1 MTIRAALALLTLVF
15 ALLFAVPGA
24 ATEPPLPAFEV
35 LDRLSPLDPLPER
48 ETRGNRPGVT
58 LTAVTY
64 ATVPGYRPLR
74 LDLYRQD
81 GSTAARPLVVFIHG
95 GGWMFGNPRT
105 GAAYR
110 DFPAVLASLAERG
123 FVVAAIEYR
132 LGREAAFPAQR
143 DDVAAA
149 LAFLRNNATRLGIDP
164 ARIALWGLSAGA
176 QLGALNAVACGAAP
190 CVQGFAGW
198 FGVYDMEAHITQAEG
213 ANNSRMLLGCATT
226 PCSGDTLA
234 AASPIAH
241 VRTGAPP
248 MLLLHGVD
256 DTSVKSGQ
264 SQEFARRLREAGNAV
279 DLVLLP
285 KSGHG
290 FVGDTTADTQRALQQ
305 ALTATFDFFERVL
318 RPAPAR

>member
-1 MTIRAALALLTLVF
+1 MLF
-15 ALLFAVPGA
+15 ALPASA
-24 ATEPPLPAFEV
+24 AEPPLPAFEV
-35 LDRLSPLDPLPER
+35 GDRLNPVDPLPER
-48 ETRGNRPGVT
+48 ETRWNHPGVT

-81 GSTAARPLVVFIHG
+81 GVTAARPLVVFIHG
-95 GGWMFGNPRT
+95 GGWTFGNPRA
-105 GAAYR
+105 GAGFR
-110 DFPAVLASLAERG
+110 NFPAILASLAERG

-132 LGREAAFPAQR
+132 LSREAVFPAQR
-143 DDVAAA
+143 DDVGAA
-149 LAFLRNNATRLGIDP
+149 LAYLRTNANRLGIDP

-176 QLGALNAVACGAAP
+176 QLGALNSLTCGAEP

-198 FGVYDMEAHITQAEG
+198 FGVYDMERYLADSQG
-213 ANNSRMLLGCATT
+213 ATNSRVLLGCAAT
-226 PCSGDTLA
+226 PCSPETLT
-234 AASPIAH
+234 AASPIDH

-248 MLLLHGVD
+248 VLLLHGLD
-256 DTSVKSGQ
+256 DTNVSSGQ

-279 DLVLLP
+279 DLILLP
-285 KSGHG
+285 GSGHG
-290 FVGDTTADTQRALQQ
+290 FIGSAPAETQRALQQ